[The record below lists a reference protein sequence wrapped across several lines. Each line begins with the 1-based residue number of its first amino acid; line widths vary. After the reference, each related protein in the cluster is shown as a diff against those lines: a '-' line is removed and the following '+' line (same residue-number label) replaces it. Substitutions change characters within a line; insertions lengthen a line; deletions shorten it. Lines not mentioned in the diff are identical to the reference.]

1 MEQSVLELRAAD
13 SEGMNPITGTITL
26 EIGDETV
33 EALLT
38 ASLTPAPFESLLPI
52 FHAIANELTARGTA
66 REEAAGRSITC
77 RAGCAACCRQ
87 VVPLAAPEARAIAA
101 LVAAMPEPRRNVIEA
116 RFDTARAVLADA
128 GLTTQAAAIAVMQH
142 AERDQYSRRYF
153 RLGLA
158 CPFLDN
164 ENCSIH
170 PDRPLACREYLV
182 TTPASACADP
192 TDNTIRSVPLAGHS
206 SAAVTARG
214 KEIEGHGTV
223 MLVDALAWAA
233 THPAPV
239 PEYPGIELALSTIAR
254 MPGGNNAG

>member
-1 MEQSVLELRAAD
+1 MEQSVLQLRAAD
-13 SEGMNPITGTITL
+13 SDGMNPITGTITL

-52 FHAIANELTARGTA
+52 FHAITDELTARGTA
-66 REEAAGRSITC
+66 REAAAGRSISC
-77 RAGCAACCRQ
+77 RPGCAACCRQ
-87 VVPLAAPEARAIAA
+87 VVPLAAAEARALAA
-101 LVAAMPEPRRNVIEA
+101 LVADMPEPRRTMIEA
-116 RFDTARAVLADA
+116 RFDTARSVLSAA
-128 GLTTQAAAIAVMQH
+128 GLTTQAAVIAAMPH
-142 AERDQYSRRYF
+142 AERDQYSRGYF

-158 CPFLDN
+158 CPFLDD

-192 TDNTIRSVPLAGHS
+192 ADNNIRSVPLAGHS
-206 SAAVTARG
+206 SVAVTARG

-233 THPAPV
+233 AHPAPV
-239 PEYPGIELALSTIAR
+239 PEYPGIELALSTIAQ
-254 MPGGNNAG
+254 MPGGPDA